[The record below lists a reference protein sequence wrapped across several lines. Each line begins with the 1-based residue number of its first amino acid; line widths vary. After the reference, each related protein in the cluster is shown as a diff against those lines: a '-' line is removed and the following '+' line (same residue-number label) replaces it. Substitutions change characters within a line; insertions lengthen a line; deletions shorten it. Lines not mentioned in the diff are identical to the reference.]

1 MQFAPYP
8 AMVGHDMFWRHL
20 ACFLLAILLVSVG
33 PGSASAQNN
42 DITPALTEASKL
54 LQKGGYAKAIET
66 IDGALRV
73 GKVQTE
79 LAAKAFLLRGE
90 ANEKLGR
97 AAYAMADYNN
107 ALFMKD
113 SLSAS
118 DRKRTEEAQK
128 RVTSGLGLA
137 EQTSGGSVATSARAE
152 AAPASQAA
160 APPPAGAKAPQEKSW
175 NTGVQERPAEEQ
187 STGGGIGGFFNNLF
201 NGSSSAKA
209 PPEETPSTA
218 AAVVTPVEPAPQ
230 AKGRPPKKVA
240 AKSEPSAAR
249 GPVTAADP
257 VKPPESGNFAIQLAA
272 VANEEDKA
280 IAEADRIAKKFS
292 ADLGGRTP
300 SLVILPTAD
309 GGTLYK
315 IVAAPFETRGESQA
329 TCELLKTKGVNCMVI
344 TKK

>member
-20 ACFLLAILLVSVG
+20 ACFLLAMLLVGVG
-33 PGSASAQNN
+33 PGPAPAQTN
-42 DITPALTEASKL
+42 DITAALTEASKL

-66 IDGALRV
+66 IDAALRV

-118 DRKRTEEAQK
+118 DRKRAEEAQK
-128 RVTSGLGLA
+128 RVTSGLGVA
-137 EQTSGGSVATSARAE
+137 EQTSGGSVATSVNAE
-152 AAPASQAA
+152 AAPAS
-160 APPPAGAKAPQEKSW
+160 PPAGARAPQEKSW
-175 NTGVQERPAEEQ
+175 NTAVQEQPAQEQ
-187 STGGGIGGFFNNLF
+187 STDGGIGGFFNSLF
-201 NGSSSAKA
+201 SGSSSAKA
-209 PPEETPSTA
+209 PPEETPPAS

-230 AKGRPPKKVA
+230 AKGRPKKVA

-257 VKPPESGNFAIQLAA
+257 AKPPETGNFAIQLAA

-329 TCELLKTKGVNCMVI
+329 TCELLKTKGINCMVI

>member
-1 MQFAPYP
+1 MIVLQFAPYP

-33 PGSASAQNN
+33 PGPASAQTA
-42 DITPALTEASKL
+42 DITAALTEASKL
-54 LQKGGYAKAIET
+54 VQKGGYAKAIET

-118 DRKRTEEAQK
+118 DRKRAEEAQK
-128 RVTSGLGLA
+128 RVTSGLGVA
-137 EQTSGGSVATSARAE
+137 EQTSGGSVDTSARAE
-152 AAPASQAA
+152 AAPAS
-160 APPPAGAKAPQEKSW
+160 PGKAPEASREKSW
-175 NTGVQERPAEEQ
+175 NTAVQERPAEEQ
-187 STGGGIGGFFNNLF
+187 STGGGIGGFFNSLF
-201 NGSSSAKA
+201 NGSSSANA
-209 PPEETPSTA
+209 PPEETPPSAA
-218 AAVVTPVEPAPQ
+218 AAVVTPVEPAPR
-230 AKGRPPKKVA
+230 AKAQPKKVA
-240 AKSEPSAAR
+240 ARSEPSTAR
-249 GPVTAADP
+249 GPVTVTDQAR
-257 VKPPESGNFAIQLAA
+257 PPETGNFAIQLAA

-300 SLVILPTAD
+300 SLVIVPTAD

-315 IVAAPFETRGESQA
+315 IVAAPFETRGETQA
-329 TCELLKTKGVNCMVI
+329 TCELLKTKGINCMVI

>member
-1 MQFAPYP
+1 MIVLQFAPYS
-8 AMVGHDMFWRHL
+8 ARVGHDMFWRHL
-20 ACFLLAILLVSVG
+20 ACCVLAILLVSVA
-33 PGSASAQNN
+33 PSLAPAQNA

-66 IDGALRV
+66 IDAALRS

-113 SLSAS
+113 SLSAP
-118 DRKRTEEAQK
+118 DRKRAEEAQK
-128 RVTSGLGLA
+128 RVTSGLGIA

-152 AAPASQAA
+152 ASPAAS
-160 APPPAGAKAPQEKSW
+160 GGAPQGASW
-175 NTGVQERPAEEQ
+175 NTAVQESPGEEQ
-187 STGGGIGGFFNNLF
+187 SVGGAIGGFFNNLF
-201 NGSSSAKA
+201 GGSPSPNAQPA
-209 PPEETPSTA
+209 ETPSTA
-218 AAVVTPVEPAPQ
+218 AAVVTPVEPEPKA
-230 AKGRPPKKVA
+230 RPKKA
-240 AKSEPSAAR
+240 AARSEPSAAR
-249 GPVTAADP
+249 GPVTVDDP
-257 VKPPESGNFAIQLAA
+257 VKPPETGNFAIQLAA

-300 SLVILPTAD
+300 SLVIAPTND

-329 TCELLKTKGVNCMVI
+329 TCELLKTKGISCMVI